1 MDYNIS
7 EDILNLADKYK
18 DQPEGLKIGRALQ
31 DALSKVSKN
40 KRKDNIEISNIIREA
55 KGFNVQSPIVN
66 EPTQLKTIVF
76 GPDAFSAPKP
86 QTQPVPV
93 ADSEIKA
100 QVKEDTTVVAEIFR
114 IHGLGIK
121 GCEAEF
127 VDFKTW
133 LSKIKELGFN
143 SNKKHK
149 DFESTWPDFVE
160 FFNKTM
166 GI

>member
-1 MDYNIS
+1 MTYNIS
-7 EDILNLADKYK
+7 EDILTLADKYR
-18 DQPEGLKIGRALQ
+18 DQPDGVKIAKALQ
-31 DALSKVSKN
+31 EALYKVSPN
-40 KRKDNIEISNIIREA
+40 RRQDNAEISKIIREA
-55 KGFNVQSPIVN
+55 KDNNNPPPSTPDK
-66 EPTQLKTIVF
+66 PQLKTIVF

-100 QVKEDTTVVAEIFR
+100 QVKEDTTTVAEIFR

-121 GCEAEF
+121 GCETEF

-149 DFESTWPDFVE
+149 DFDSTWPDFVE

>member
-7 EDILNLADKYK
+7 EDILTLADKYR
-18 DQPEGLKIGRALQ
+18 DQPDGVKIGRALQ
-31 DALSKVSKN
+31 EALNKVSKN
-40 KRKDNIEISNIIREA
+40 KRQDNVEISRIIREA

-100 QVKEDTTVVAEIFR
+100 QVKEDTTTVAEIFR

-121 GCEAEF
+121 GCETEF

-149 DFESTWPDFVE
+149 DFDSTWPDFVE